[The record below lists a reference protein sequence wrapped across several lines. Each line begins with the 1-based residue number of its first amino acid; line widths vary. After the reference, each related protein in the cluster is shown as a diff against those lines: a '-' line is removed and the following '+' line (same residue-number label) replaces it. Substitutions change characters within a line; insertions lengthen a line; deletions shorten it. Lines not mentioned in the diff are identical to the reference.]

1 MGPVSWNSSLN
12 LSTNKNKVLAL
23 APGQTQIIG
32 SKGFSITE
40 VGKSIS
46 ELYGYEIIGIYK
58 SDEDFKK
65 YPAMAGT
72 QIGDY
77 IIKNQNDDNVI
88 NTKDKKSFGSPLP
101 KVVLGWNNTFR
112 YKSFELTLDL
122 YSELGKKLYS
132 TALSQRKNILII
144 AIIRLIILMELMRL
158 LIWEISPVHVKKH
171 VFQISSSTTLR
182 TLIFVV

>member
-1 MGPVSWNSSLN
+1 MHLDRLRSLVA
-12 LSTNKNKVLAL
+12 KDFQYRGWKIHIRIVW
-23 APGQTQIIG
+23 
-32 SKGFSITE
+32 
-40 VGKSIS
+40 
-46 ELYGYEIIGIYK
+46 YEIIGIYK

-65 YPAMAGT
+65 YPAMPGT

-122 YSELGKKLYS
+122 YSELGKKL
-132 TALSQRKNILII
+132 I
-144 AIIRLIILMELMRL
+144 AQ
-158 LIWEISPVHVKKH
+158 H
-171 VFQISSSTTLR
+171 
-182 TLIFVV
+182 